1 MVSKRNLTRPRSKK
15 RQQPL
20 KDVKFIYRHINPR
33 QVVIDQAA
41 GPTGRPAMK
50 EYTFRDHLKEELK
63 DPYFKELHELSQ
75 QKLEVVKK
83 IIAYRI
89 RHKLNQRQLAKQLGV
104 SQQHISNIENGTFS
118 SVATLEKVLLGIG
131 YSVKIQ
137 AVPLS
142 GKARNRLNKVLSRG

>member
-1 MVSKRNLTRPRSKK
+1 
-15 RQQPL
+15 
-20 KDVKFIYRHINPR
+20 
-33 QVVIDQAA
+33 
-41 GPTGRPAMK
+41 MK

-89 RHKLNQRQLAKQLGV
+89 KHKLNQRQLAKHIGV
-104 SQQHISNIENGTFS
+104 SQQHISNIENGEFS
-118 SVATLEKVLLGIG
+118 SIATLEKVLLGIG

-142 GKARNRLNKVLSRG
+142 GKAKNRLNKILSRN

>member
-1 MVSKRNLTRPRSKK
+1 
-15 RQQPL
+15 
-20 KDVKFIYRHINPR
+20 
-33 QVVIDQAA
+33 
-41 GPTGRPAMK
+41 MK
-50 EYTFRDHLKEELK
+50 EYTVRDHLKEELK

-89 RHKLNQRQLAKQLGV
+89 KNKLNQRQLAKQLGV

-118 SVATLEKVLLGIG
+118 SIATLEKVLLGIG

-142 GKARNRLNKVLSRG
+142 GKARNRLNKVLSRN